1 MADSL
6 PDLQELD
13 AALPLPPKIENEI
26 QELEKHLSGYVDE
39 DIDDI
44 NHWSKITNLAQEVAD
59 QLRDLRFRQ
68 SVGTNTKIFPYIIDT
83 INKVIANKPK
93 KPAYEMLSPI
103 LGVTQLLRIVGN
115 SVHTSG
121 AYYSLSSPD
130 HTTKQ
135 EDLNMLRFVFLSQ
148 CFICHQFLTQIDDNR
163 KRVLAAGGAPALKS
177 LLDMYVDMAHDDK
190 TCYEEEIRITLIVTT
205 NFSVDFQP
213 AQDSL
218 AELGLTASI
227 SRLIEMKCSESRQVG
242 VKFPTVF
249 LSTLAQMIVYFSLED
264 DPQEDYS
271 SPPKEENLN
280 VSTVVLC
287 TQVLQTLVEHAS
299 PGRFTQ
305 WLFVTTDRLSG
316 SFTDDERA
324 PMWMTLAMF
333 LQSGHQGIE
342 AAPGIYQG
350 EVKYNLYSVIKAQII
365 QALVLAMAH
374 VQVTSHGRSSMYALL
389 AGWAQDDRILKERA
403 DLVIMCGLWLSN
415 LACGEEACRILVED
429 YQILDSLANVFKIW
443 SPTRLGVPDD
453 STLCKAQPGQ
463 QAQILHGWCGL
474 ARNLAV
480 ADTYKNKLGQ
490 IGMVDYALECLRSEF
505 DIVEPLNGTA
515 AALLRHLCRNS
526 PENVERVLVS
536 GRVDRV
542 LSLAKRVEQ
551 PFLIL
556 ETSRLLSTLINAAAQ
571 MEESKSENFQ
581 SGWNVL
587 HSKTTV
593 DTIARF
599 SYFATASQHF
609 VLVNEALISLALLAV
624 RPNLIHFL
632 CSSLLT
638 IQDDSEPPAK
648 SAVKSDGAGDKDEKC
663 KTALDALLCL
673 AIPIDKPES
682 KTSQQ
687 ENCDCPKKDEEEVRE
702 PEIIKLD
709 EEGSGGNN
717 EDLENAPE
725 EVKRL
730 IKTIPIPIQMRQN
743 LFTVLKQ
750 IGEEALKSPKDR
762 RGTKVIQEVNQS
774 DIKQIQDTLLKHFK
788 IHLSDIPLD
797 SNSLAPDHEFHED
810 PLPIPFL
817 KLLETWGV
825 NVD

>member
-115 SVHTSG
+115 SVHTS
-121 AYYSLSSPD
+121 
-130 HTTKQ
+130 
-135 EDLNMLRFVFLSQ
+135 
-148 CFICHQFLTQIDDNR
+148 DDNR

-227 SRLIEMKCSESRQVG
+227 SRLIEYCYAKRLVWMSFPLILLDEMLGIEAGWSQV
-242 VKFPTVF
+242 PDSF

-389 AGWAQDDRILKERA
+389 AG
-403 DLVIMCGLWLSN
+403 N

-463 QAQILHGWCGL
+463 QAQILH
-474 ARNLAV
+474 
-480 ADTYKNKLGQ
+480 DTYKNKLGQ

-730 IKTIPIPIQMRQN
+730 IKTIPIQMRQN

>member
-227 SRLIEMKCSESRQVG
+227 SRLIEYCYAKRLVWMSFPLILLDEMLGIANRGRLESSSRQ
-242 VKFPTVF
+242 F

-463 QAQILHGWCGL
+463 QAQILHGWY
-474 ARNLAV
+474 
-480 ADTYKNKLGQ
+480 TYKNKLGQ

-526 PENVERVLVS
+526 RESDYPPPSVQRFQT
-536 GRVDRV
+536 GR
-542 LSLAKRVEQ
+542 K

-609 VLVNEALISLALLAV
+609 VLVNEA
-624 RPNLIHFL
+624 
-632 CSSLLT
+632 SSHSPFWL
-638 IQDDSEPPAK
+638 EPPAK

-730 IKTIPIPIQMRQN
+730 IKTIPIQMRQN